1 MNQLI
6 NVGAEVNRLHGEI
19 LEAARTSID
28 KAILIGELL
37 IRQKAACNLTSHC
50 SKGVLAVLSSS

>member
-28 KAILIGELL
+28 KAILISYLSGRRLL
-37 IRQKAACNLTSHC
+37 AI
-50 SKGVLAVLSSS
+50 